1 MQTLPTESLCADF
14 VELRIG
20 SNMSKQLPQPY
31 IVFKTPIGTIIANS
45 SVNKGRSK
53 FYLNFP
59 PGYNNN
65 IIFDILNI
73 TDKKEYFKEHHIKY
87 EFGNEI
93 YEYWPYMKS
102 SRKMMR
108 LVNLLQ
114 KDLDALPKRS

>member
-1 MQTLPTESLCADF
+1 
-14 VELRIG
+14 
-20 SNMSKQLPQPY
+20 MSKQLPQPY
-31 IVFKTPIGTIIANS
+31 IVFKTPIGTIIASS
-45 SVNKGRSK
+45 SVNKGRSR
-53 FYLNFP
+53 FYLNFS

-73 TDKKEYFKEHHIKY
+73 TDKKKYFKEHNIKY

-93 YEYWPYMKS
+93 YEYWPFMKS